1 MQAED
6 LAIRILIVDDDE
18 DDFFITTEYIKNIRS
33 NNFVIEWCY
42 KYDEALEHISKMA
55 FDLYLIDYHLG
66 AKTGLDLI
74 KEAVR
79 NNWEQPF
86 ILLTGKGNQQID
98 IEAMQ
103 AGAVDYLIKSELDTE
118 KLERCIRYSMERA
131 KSVRALKA
139 NERKFRNIF
148 ERSADAVFLAN
159 QEMVFRDINDATTK
173 LFEYDK
179 QKLLNMSLFQLIS
192 GDEQKENLKAELDA
206 NREVDSKELMMRT
219 ASG

>member
-1 MQAED
+1 MPADD
-6 LAIRILIVDDDE
+6 LAFRILIVDDDE
-18 DDFFITTEYIKNIRS
+18 DDFFITSEYIKNIRS
-33 NNFVIEWCY
+33 NNFEIEWCF
-42 KYDEALEHISKMA
+42 KYSDALENISNKN

-74 KEAVR
+74 KESIK

-139 NERKFRNIF
+139 NEKKI
-148 ERSADAVFLAN
+148 
-159 QEMVFRDINDATTK
+159 
-173 LFEYDK
+173 
-179 QKLLNMSLFQLIS
+179 QKYF
-192 GDEQKENLKAELDA
+192 
-206 NREVDSKELMMRT
+206 
-219 ASG
+219 